1 MDGEHIDL
9 WKRIQILLS
18 LRYHPLKI
26 SWTKGHISQDLVDA
40 GLFLQFQKDGNDAAD
55 RAAVKGAAQHA
66 IPDSVVKKY
75 FNNSKHMAQ
84 AALMY
89 VQIACAR
96 NQRAKQLKVL
106 TYSKTTSQKGTLT
119 NVDYMPIYQ
128 FHEPKNQA
136 CFPKLKKPPVFSGK
150 HRFRFGQLAWEAV
163 MWYVSQ
169 LRWPKKD
176 ETLGVTWI
184 ELALDFEISTGLVLP
199 RCASICEKSYGSRLL
214 GRGAEWRSSSSSDK
228 NTVKLEHVL
237 EKYLEKK
244 KARFKCVVC
253 SRTGAWGDRN
263 KFLRSSS
270 CAVYRETPKQA
281 LSRARLEIASKK
293 CISQAPLPSPHLGE
307 KGQVFSD
314 MIGSI
319 TRHFACLHG
328 NRILT
333 CRALAALGLPKSA
346 GLDRRPILLCQQ
358 LVTSELT
365 LCAHGFSLGHQAT
378 WMEFTL
384 YSLFH

>member
-1 MDGEHIDL
+1 M
-9 WKRIQILLS
+9 
-18 LRYHPLKI
+18 
-26 SWTKGHISQDLVDA
+26 SWH
-40 GLFLQFQKDGNDAAD
+40 
-55 RAAVKGAAQHA
+55 
-66 IPDSVVKKY
+66 
-75 FNNSKHMAQ
+75 
-84 AALMY
+84 
-89 VQIACAR
+89 
-96 NQRAKQLKVL
+96 L
-106 TYSKTTSQKGTLT
+106 TL
-119 NVDYMPIYQ
+119 
-128 FHEPKNQA
+128 
-136 CFPKLKKPPVFSGK
+136 
-150 HRFRFGQLAWEAV
+150 
-163 MWYVSQ
+163 
-169 LRWPKKD
+169 
-176 ETLGVTWI
+176 
-184 ELALDFEISTGLVLP
+184 ISTGLVLP

-270 CAVYRETPKQA
+270 CAVYRRTPKQA
-281 LSRARLEIASKK
+281 LSRARLEIASNK

-365 LCAHGFSLGHQAT
+365 LCAEALP
-378 WMEFTL
+378 
-384 YSLFH
+384 